1 MSVFLRGGGVLV
13 YYYYVGEII
22 PYRYGENLRVHL
34 RWNFFIRRGFL
45 AVSRSSLPLEER
57 KKRRIR
63 VQTFRSIS
71 LKVVNIHKLA
81 LVAAVS
87 LINREFK

>member
-45 AVSRSSLPLEER
+45 AVSRSSLPLEEKER
-57 KKRRIR
+57 KEESASKHS
-63 VQTFRSIS
+63 VQFP
-71 LKVVNIHKLA
+71 LKL
-81 LVAAVS
+81 
-87 LINREFK
+87 